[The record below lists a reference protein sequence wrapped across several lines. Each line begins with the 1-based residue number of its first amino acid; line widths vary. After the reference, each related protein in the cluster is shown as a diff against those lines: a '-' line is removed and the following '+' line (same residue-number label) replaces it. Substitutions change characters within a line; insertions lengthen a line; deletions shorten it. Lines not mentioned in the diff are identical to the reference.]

1 MGIFIMLTMQTIT
14 IFRAC
19 FQLAMGITEVKKH
32 YILKNVL
39 LYLFFLEGRKTHYSV
54 LYKEYDS
61 SRILVGPI
69 VWKFVSP

>member
-39 LYLFFLEGRKTHYSV
+39 LYLFFWRGEKLI
-54 LYKEYDS
+54 
-61 SRILVGPI
+61 ILFYTRNMTLQGF
-69 VWKFVSP
+69 W

>member
-32 YILKNVL
+32 YILKKVL
-39 LYLFFLEGRKTHYSV
+39 LYLFFWRGEKLI
-54 LYKEYDS
+54 
-61 SRILVGPI
+61 ILFYTRNMTLQGF
-69 VWKFVSP
+69 W